1 MSSLRCE
8 RPEPTQGQSRTWS
21 LIPKGLATP
30 PWPEACGIPAPPPCG
45 SGARAYTSPGTG
57 DSVCIPESL
66 PECLGGSPHG
76 WHPPQG
82 TGFSRLCSQ
91 VDPVGH
97 LPQLPPSPEVPHVRP
112 PTPGRA
118 HNRPH
123 QQPCSRHPALEKR
136 QCECTSKWPPAAQT
150 PAPPPLKQPTG
161 GLLPLPR
168 RLAIARISQLSLE
181 PLKSCDV
188 FLEGFLTPDESWETT
203 RVPGAPVTTL
213 LPGSHFALQTPG
225 PLSAWSQTSATSWSS
240 CPWDGQGLWGLLG
253 GFSCR
258 SECSPG
264 KSPGGV
270 SCRSECSPGKS
281 PRTGRLDSIGAQ
293 CLLPGPA
300 SLAEV
305 AGPSPG
311 MVVSPMGFPEWVLC
325 SLSL

>member
-1 MSSLRCE
+1 M
-8 RPEPTQGQSRTWS
+8 
-21 LIPKGLATP
+21 
-30 PWPEACGIPAPPPCG
+30 
-45 SGARAYTSPGTG
+45 
-57 DSVCIPESL
+57 CIPESR
-66 PECLGGSPHG
+66 PECLGGSPRG

-82 TGFSRLCSQ
+82 TGFSRPCSQ

-97 LPQLPPSPEVPHVRP
+97 LPQLPPSWEVPHVRP

-118 HNRPH
+118 HNSPH

-168 RLAIARISQLSLE
+168 RLAIARVSQLSLE
-181 PLKSCDV
+181 PLKSCDM

-203 RVPGAPVTTL
+203 GVPGAPLTTL
-213 LPGSHFALQTPG
+213 LPGFHSGPCRPQARFLLGHKARQPAG
-225 PLSAWSQTSATSWSS
+225 PLAPGTARVCGAFS
-240 CPWDGQGLWGLLG
+240 G

-264 KSPGGV
+264 KSA
-270 SCRSECSPGKS
+270 
-281 PRTGRLDSIGAQ
+281 RTGRLDSIDAQ
-293 CLLPGPA
+293 CLVPGPA

-305 AGPSPG
+305 AGLSPG
-311 MVVSPMGFPEWVLC
+311 TVVSPMGFPEWVLC